1 MPFTNKQKA
10 RSFPVVS
17 RDACRLKGR
26 GDATINKRTYMT
38 ELGKLEAGL
47 DRYDGPEVE
56 ALRERDVVRSRQHL
70 SRRRS
75 RMED

>member
-1 MPFTNKQKA
+1 
-10 RSFPVVS
+10 
-17 RDACRLKGR
+17 
-26 GDATINKRTYMT
+26 MT

-70 SRRRS
+70 SRWRS